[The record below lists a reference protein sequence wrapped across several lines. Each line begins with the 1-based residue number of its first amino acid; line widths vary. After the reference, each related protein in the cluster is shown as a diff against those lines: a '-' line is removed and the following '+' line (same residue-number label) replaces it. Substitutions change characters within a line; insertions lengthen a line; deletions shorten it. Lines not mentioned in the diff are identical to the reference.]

1 MARVV
6 RPGGCVVVSDLA
18 ADRDGEAAAWRE
30 EIERLRDPSH
40 WACRTPESLRGMGAG
55 AGLVLEHQQ
64 LTQVDIDFDEWLERG
79 SGGRDAGPLVA
90 QLLREQPGTTE
101 RFRVVDSDNG
111 RRLQQCYW
119 LARWR
124 RPA

>member
-1 MARVV
+1 
-6 RPGGCVVVSDLA
+6 
-18 ADRDGEAAAWRE
+18 
-30 EIERLRDPSH
+30 
-40 WACRTPESLRGMGAG
+40 
-55 AGLVLEHQQ
+55 LVLEHQQ
-64 LTQVDIDFDEWLERG
+64 LTRVDIDFDEWLERG
-79 SGGRDAGPLVA
+79 SGGRDAGSLVA